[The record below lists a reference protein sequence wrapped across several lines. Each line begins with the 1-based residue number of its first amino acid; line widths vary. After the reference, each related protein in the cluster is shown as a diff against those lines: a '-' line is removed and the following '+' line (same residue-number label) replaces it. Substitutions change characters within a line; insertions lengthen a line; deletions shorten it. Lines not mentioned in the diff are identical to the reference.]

1 MPLDLS
7 FFLPNKHPEKRI
19 TITNLLQTYYI
30 YYYSIWKFLVL
41 WVSLENKRLF
51 FNLLFGCT
59 KVNFDLDVLN
69 KKLYAENDTT
79 APNLATDATVVFKLN
94 HIYNSD

>member
-1 MPLDLS
+1 MVLFITFWYKPLKADHLERYVPMPLDLS

-51 FNLLFGCT
+51 FNLLFGCP
-59 KVNFDLDVLN
+59 KANFDLDVLN
-69 KKLYAENDTT
+69 KK
-79 APNLATDATVVFKLN
+79 TVCLK
-94 HIYNSD
+94 